1 MLPSPR
7 LIILVMAAAPLFLAG
22 TMYEG
27 AAALGVMYAIALA
40 CCVCLD
46 ALLLPRR
53 RQIEVKRNI
62 AARISVGYPTVMSFT
77 VQNHT
82 RRSIRIQVAQDSP
95 PEIDI
100 QPPQCEATLRP
111 GQTAELE
118 CRVTAHQRGTHSLG
132 RIFVRALPSTGLL
145 YRRLSLDLP
154 GEIQVFPNLMNVQ
167 RSELLARRGA
177 SDEQGLARLRHIG
190 QGYEFESLRRYVRGD
205 EINRVEWKV
214 TARRADLI
222 VKNFEPERQ
231 QSIIVAIDVG
241 RATAGEFEGLSRV
254 DYLVNATLMLACIAL
269 RQRDLFSLVAFSDRI
284 ESYLPPVSGV
294 KNIERVAKALFQL
307 QPRLVESD
315 YGAACRFLGLKNR
328 KRSLLCMMTDVID
341 RQASDVFIAYMARF
355 ARYHLPLAVTLA
367 NPEVQQAAH
376 QPLATCEDPYAKA
389 VALDVLAAREQAL
402 IAMRRKGV
410 SVLDVPPKRLTP
422 ELINRY
428 TMIKATRRL

>member
-27 AAALGVMYAIALA
+27 AMAIGVLYLIVLA
-40 CCVCLD
+40 CCICLD

-53 RQIEVKRNI
+53 RHIAVKRHI
-62 AARISVGYPTVMSFT
+62 AERISVGYPTAMRFT
-77 VQNHT
+77 VENHT
-82 RRSIRIQVAQDSP
+82 RRSVRIQLVQDSP
-95 PEIDI
+95 PEIDV

-118 CRVTAHQRGTHSLG
+118 CRLTAHQRGTHRPG
-132 RIFVRALPSTGLL
+132 RVFVRVLPGTGLL
-145 YRRLSLDLP
+145 YRQFSLDLP
-154 GEIQVFPNLMNVQ
+154 DEIQVFPNLMSVQ

-177 SDEQGLARLRHIG
+177 SYEQGLARLRHIG

-222 VKNFEPERQ
+222 VKNFQPERQ

-269 RQRDLFSLVAFSDRI
+269 RQRDHFSLVAFSDRI

-367 NPEVQQAAH
+367 DPQVQQAAH
-376 QPLATCEDPYAKA
+376 QPLEMCADPYAKA
-389 VALDVLAAREQAL
+389 VALDILAARGEAL